1 LNATLSDLMK
11 SFKSSNK
18 KSFQDLTRSIKRYLK
33 RTKFRVGLIITLA
46 VFILALIG
54 PWVVPYPDEG
64 AGYVPPEASQREKEP
79 PSLKFFF
86 GTDTRGRDL
95 FSRVI
100 MGVRSAVLQIVTV
113 ISLSLLIGL
122 VVGILASYFKGVVET
137 VLNYLIELFIS
148 IPAVIIALVLR
159 LALGPGLLTVIASL
173 VITWWSWYARVTYVY
188 ARSIMEMDYV
198 TLARLSGLSPL
209 KIMTRH
215 VMRNVLTPVL
225 VQAVTD
231 MGSVLLEAS
240 TINFL
245 GLGLPLNSPEWGV
258 IMFEGLSVLEIAPWI
273 SAYPG
278 FFLLITALGFS
289 LVGDTLREELDP
301 RLRRRWRLW
310 F

>member
-1 LNATLSDLMK
+1 MNATHSDLMK
-11 SFKSSNK
+11 SLKSSNK

-54 PWVVPYPDEG
+54 PWIVPYPDEG

>member
-1 LNATLSDLMK
+1 MNATLSDLMK

-18 KSFQDLTRSIKRYLK
+18 KSFQDLTISIKRYLK

>member
-1 LNATLSDLMK
+1 MNATHSDLMK
-11 SFKSSNK
+11 SLKSSNK

>member
-1 LNATLSDLMK
+1 MNATLSDLMK
-11 SFKSSNK
+11 SLKSSNK

-173 VITWWSWYARVTYVY
+173 VITWWSWYARVTY
-188 ARSIMEMDYV
+188 
-198 TLARLSGLSPL
+198 
-209 KIMTRH
+209 
-215 VMRNVLTPVL
+215 
-225 VQAVTD
+225 
-231 MGSVLLEAS
+231 
-240 TINFL
+240 
-245 GLGLPLNSPEWGV
+245 
-258 IMFEGLSVLEIAPWI
+258 
-273 SAYPG
+273 
-278 FFLLITALGFS
+278 
-289 LVGDTLREELDP
+289 
-301 RLRRRWRLW
+301 
-310 F
+310 

>member
-1 LNATLSDLMK
+1 MK
-11 SFKSSNK
+11 SLKSSNK
-18 KSFQDLTRSIKRYLK
+18 KSFQDLTISIKRYLK

>member
-1 LNATLSDLMK
+1 MGTVLSNLVKSLKSSGLSLYQDLMK
-11 SFKSSNK
+11 S
-18 KSFQDLTRSIKRYLK
+18 TRRYLRRARFK
-33 RTKFRVGLIITLA
+33 VGLTITLI

-54 PWVVPYPDEG
+54 PWIVPYPDEG
-64 AGYVPPEASQREKEP
+64 SGYVPPEASQREKKP
-79 PSLKFFF
+79 PSLTFFF

-100 MGVRSAVLQIVTV
+100 MGVRSAVIQIITV
-113 ISLSLLIGL
+113 ITLSLIIGL
-122 VVGILASYFKGVVET
+122 VAGILAAYFKGFAET
-137 VLNYLIELFIS
+137 IINYLIELFIS

-188 ARSIMEMDYV
+188 SRSVMEMDYV
-198 TLARLSGLSPL
+198 TLARLSGLNPF

-258 IMFEGLSVLEIAPWI
+258 IMYEGLSVLEIAPWV
-273 SAYPG
+273 SAFPG
-278 FFLLITALGFS
+278 IFLLITALGFS
-289 LVGDTLREELDP
+289 LVGDTLREEIDP

>member
-1 LNATLSDLMK
+1 MSTLIKEFMTSLRSSGKRFYDDL
-11 SFKSSNK
+11 SKSS
-18 KSFQDLTRSIKRYLK
+18 KRYLR
-33 RTKFRVGLIITLA
+33 RTRFKVGLVIT
-46 VFILALIG
+46 VVIFFLALAG
-54 PWVVPYPDEG
+54 PWIVPYPDEG
-64 AGYVPPEASQREKEP
+64 EGYVPPEASQREKQP
-79 PSLKFFF
+79 PSLKFLF

-100 MGVRSAVLQIVTV
+100 LGARSAVLQIITV
-113 ISLSLLIGL
+113 ISLSLVIGL
-122 VVGILASYFKGVVET
+122 VVGILAAYFRGIVET
-137 VLNYLIELFIS
+137 VLNYLVELFIS
-148 IPAVIIALVLR
+148 IPAVIVALVLR
-159 LALGPGLLTVIASL
+159 LALGPGLLTIITSL

-188 ARSIMEMDYV
+188 ARSVMEMDYV
-198 TLARLSGLSPL
+198 TLARLSGLSPV
-209 KIMTRH
+209 KIMSRH

-258 IMFEGLSVLEIAPWI
+258 ILLEGLGVLEIAPWI

-278 FFLLITALGFS
+278 LFLLITALGFS
-289 LVGDTLREELDP
+289 LVGDTLREEMDP

>member
-1 LNATLSDLMK
+1 MNATLSDLMK
-11 SFKSSNK
+11 SLKSSNK

-54 PWVVPYPDEG
+54 PWIVPYPDEG

>member
-1 LNATLSDLMK
+1 MSTAVNNIVK
-11 SFKSSNK
+11 SLKSSDIK
-18 KSFQDLTRSIKRYLK
+18 LYQDLTRSTSKYLK
-33 RTKFRVGLIITLA
+33 RTKFRVGFTITLA
-46 VFILALIG
+46 IFILALIG
-54 PWVVPYPDEG
+54 PWIVPYPDEG

-79 PSLKFFF
+79 PSLRFFF

-100 MGVRSAVLQIVTV
+100 MGVRSAVLQIITV

-122 VVGILASYFKGVVET
+122 AVGILAAYFKGVVET
-137 VLNYLIELFIS
+137 ALNYLIELFIS

-159 LALGPGLLTVIASL
+159 LVLGPGLLTVIASL
-173 VITWWSWYARVTYVY
+173 IATWWSWYARVTYVY
-188 ARSIMEMDYV
+188 ARSVMEMDYV

-258 IMFEGLSVLEIAPWI
+258 IMLEGLSVLEIAPWI

-289 LVGDTLREELDP
+289 LVGDTLREEIDP

>member
-1 LNATLSDLMK
+1 MNATLSDLMK

>member
-1 LNATLSDLMK
+1 MNATLSDLMK
-11 SFKSSNK
+11 SLKSSNK